1 VILTPDKSS
10 IASYPG
16 IRDVTSGNGF
26 LYPTLLANGYLL
38 DNRGIGPDVAFIS
51 YTYEEY
57 SKLTETPDTRELYK
71 LIVDKEPLLEMYNC
85 GNKNQ
90 YNELVK
96 TLNDIILKEELHQF
110 TRLK

>member
-1 VILTPDKSS
+1 MILTPDKSA

-16 IRDVTSGNGF
+16 IRDVSTGNGF
-26 LYPTLLANGYLL
+26 LYLTLLANGYLL

-57 SKLTETPDTRELYK
+57 NKLKETPEPGELYQ
-71 LIVDKEPLLEMYNC
+71 LIVDKEPLLEMYDC

-90 YNELVK
+90 YNDLVK
-96 TLNDIILKEELHQF
+96 TLNDIILKGELHQF